1 MASTEAPIPRPGH
14 GAPAEDDP
22 IPPEAQPM
30 EQTHDP
36 FPDFQYTGEL
46 RAVYPL
52 TPKSK
57 IPSSVVKPNYQR
69 EYMRESVRMAPAAQP
84 PRC

>member
-1 MASTEAPIPRPGH
+1 MTSVTEPSNIPRPGF

-22 IPPEAQPM
+22 IPPEAQPKAN
-30 EQTHDP
+30 THDP
-36 FPDFQYTGEL
+36 FPNFKYTGSL

-57 IPSSVVKPNYQR
+57 APSSVLKPNYQR
-69 EYMRESVRMAPAAQP
+69 EYIRESVRCPRLAPS
-84 PRC
+84 